1 MCCSDSYAR
10 RVPTPSRTL
19 NRDILRLAVP
29 ALGSLVAEP
38 LFLIVDSALV
48 GHLGVTPLAGLGI
61 ASAVLQTIVGLMVFL
76 AYATTPAVA
85 RRFGAGDPTRAVSV
99 GIDGMWLA
107 LGIGAILALAG
118 YLTTP
123 FLVGLFGASPEVAR
137 DAETYLGISMWGL
150 PAMLIVFAAT
160 GLLRGMQDTVT
171 PLWIAG
177 LGFGANALLNWL
189 FIYGF
194 GWGIGG
200 SAFGTVV
207 AQWGMV
213 AAYVVV
219 IGRLARTHSAS
230 VRPHREGV
238 RGSARSGGWL
248 FLRTLTLRA
257 ALLATVFVATGLGT
271 EELAGWQVA
280 FTIFSTAAFALDA
293 LAIAAQALIGKG
305 LGAGDTGEVQ
315 RTLGAHRVVGRLV
328 RGDRRRGDRR
338 AVGCDRAAV
347 HRGCRARRPHSA
359 GADRARRGAA
369 GLRSGVRARRG
380 ADRGGGRE
388 VPRDRRSP
396 EPRALRARA
405 HRARGAERGRRGRTR
420 LARGRLLRGLHAGAA
435 RDPRLARP
443 RRRLDDR
450 RGVGVQAQRR
460 HHSYITTAAA
470 ADALIERVEPYCV
483 ISTVP
488 DAAASASGERPGPS

>member
-10 RVPTPSRTL
+10 RVSTPSRTL

-123 FLVGLFGASPEVAR
+123 FLVGLFSASPEVAR

-315 RTLGAHRVVGRLV
+315 RTLGRTVSWGAWFGVIVGAVIGALSGVIGLLFTGDPSLAALIQPALIVLAVAQPVCGVVFVLDGVLIGAGDAKYLAIAGVLNLV
-328 RGDRRRGDRR
+328 PFVPALIVL
-338 AVGCDRAAV
+338 AVLSVG
-347 HRGCRARRPHSA
+347 
-359 GADRARRGAA
+359 GAA
-369 GLRSGVRARRG
+369 GLAWLAVAFFGVYMLARLATLGWRVRG
-380 ADRGGGRE
+380 A
-388 VPRDRRSP
+388 
-396 EPRALRARA
+396 AWM
-405 HRARGAERGRRGRTR
+405 T
-420 LARGRLLRGLHAGAA
+420 AGA
-435 RDPRLARP
+435 
-443 RRRLDDR
+443 
-450 RGVGVQAQRR
+450 
-460 HHSYITTAAA
+460 
-470 ADALIERVEPYCV
+470 
-483 ISTVP
+483 
-488 DAAASASGERPGPS
+488 

>member
-10 RVPTPSRTL
+10 RVSTPSRTL

-123 FLVGLFGASPEVAR
+123 FLVGLFSASPEVAR

-315 RTLGAHRVVGRLV
+315 RTLGRTVSWGAWFGVIVGAVIGALSGVIGLLFTGDASLAALIQPALIVLAVAQPVCGVVFVLDGVLIGAGDAKYLAIAGVLNLV
-328 RGDRRRGDRR
+328 PFVPALIVL
-338 AVGCDRAAV
+338 AVLSVG
-347 HRGCRARRPHSA
+347 
-359 GADRARRGAA
+359 GAA
-369 GLRSGVRARRG
+369 GLAWLAVAFFGVYMLARLATLGWRVRG
-380 ADRGGGRE
+380 A
-388 VPRDRRSP
+388 
-396 EPRALRARA
+396 AWM
-405 HRARGAERGRRGRTR
+405 T
-420 LARGRLLRGLHAGAA
+420 AGA
-435 RDPRLARP
+435 
-443 RRRLDDR
+443 
-450 RGVGVQAQRR
+450 
-460 HHSYITTAAA
+460 
-470 ADALIERVEPYCV
+470 
-483 ISTVP
+483 
-488 DAAASASGERPGPS
+488 

>member
-1 MCCSDSYAR
+1 MTTTKA
-10 RVPTPSRTL
+10 L

-29 ALGSLVAEP
+29 ALGALVAEP

-48 GHLGVTPLAGLGI
+48 GHLGVTQLAGLGI

-76 AYATTPAVA
+76 AYSTTPAVA
-85 RRFGAGDPTRAVSV
+85 RRFGAGDLTKAVSV

-107 LGIGAILALAG
+107 LTIGAVLALVG
-118 YLTTP
+118 YLSTP
-123 FLVGLFGASPEVAR
+123 FLVGLFGATPEVSTEAI
-137 DAETYLGISMWGL
+137 TYLGISMWGL

-230 VRPHREGV
+230 VLPQRDGV

-248 FLRTLTLRA
+248 FLRTVSLRV
-257 ALLATVFVATGLGT
+257 ALLATVFVATALGT

-305 LGAGDTGEVQ
+305 LGAGDTRAVQ
-315 RTLGAHRVVGRLV
+315 RTLARTVAWGAWFGVIVGAVIAALSGVIGLLFTGDPELAALIQPALLVLAVAQPVCGVVFVLDGVLIGA
-328 RGDRRRGDRR
+328 GD
-338 AVGCDRAAV
+338 AKYLAI
-347 HRGCRARRPHSA
+347 A
-359 GADRARRGAA
+359 GALNLVPFVPALIVLAVLGIGGAA
-369 GLRSGVRARRG
+369 GLAWLAVAFFGVYMLARLATLGWRVRG
-380 ADRGGGRE
+380 A
-388 VPRDRRSP
+388 
-396 EPRALRARA
+396 AWM
-405 HRARGAERGRRGRTR
+405 T
-420 LARGRLLRGLHAGAA
+420 AGA
-435 RDPRLARP
+435 
-443 RRRLDDR
+443 
-450 RGVGVQAQRR
+450 
-460 HHSYITTAAA
+460 
-470 ADALIERVEPYCV
+470 
-483 ISTVP
+483 
-488 DAAASASGERPGPS
+488 

>member
-1 MCCSDSYAR
+1 MRRRDVRQTSPGMGFTPSGRFYAR
-10 RVPTPSRTL
+10 TVTGRRDTL

-118 YLTTP
+118 YLATP
-123 FLVGLFGASPEVAR
+123 LLVGLFGASPEVTA

-160 GLLRGMQDTVT
+160 GLLRGMQDTVI

-219 IGRLARTHSAS
+219 IGRLARRHDAS
-230 VRPHREGV
+230 VRPHRAGV

-248 FLRTLTLRA
+248 FLRTLSLRA
-257 ALLATVFVATGLGT
+257 ALLATVFAATTLGT

-315 RTLGAHRVVGRLV
+315 RTLERTVTWGAWFGVIVGAMIGALSGVIGLLFTGDAALAALIQPALIVLAVAQPVCGVVFVLDGVLIGAGDAKYLAIAGVVNLV
-328 RGDRRRGDRR
+328 PFVPTLVVPAMLG
-338 AVGCDRAAV
+338 
-347 HRGCRARRPHSA
+347 A
-359 GADRARRGAA
+359 GGAA
-369 GLRSGVRARRG
+369 GLAWLSVAFFGVYMLARLATLGWRVRG
-380 ADRGGGRE
+380 AAWM
-388 VPRDRRSP
+388 S
-396 EPRALRARA
+396 
-405 HRARGAERGRRGRTR
+405 
-420 LARGRLLRGLHAGAA
+420 AGA
-435 RDPRLARP
+435 
-443 RRRLDDR
+443 
-450 RGVGVQAQRR
+450 
-460 HHSYITTAAA
+460 
-470 ADALIERVEPYCV
+470 
-483 ISTVP
+483 
-488 DAAASASGERPGPS
+488 

>member
-1 MCCSDSYAR
+1 M
-10 RVPTPSRTL
+10 PKPSSTL

-29 ALGSLVAEP
+29 ALGALVAEP

-118 YLTTP
+118 YLATP
-123 FLVGLFGASPEVAR
+123 LMVGIFGASPEVTQA
-137 DAETYLGISMWGL
+137 AETYLGISMWGL

-219 IGRLARTHSAS
+219 IGRLARRHDAS

-248 FLRTLTLRA
+248 FLRTLSLRA
-257 ALLATVFVATGLGT
+257 ALLATVFVATALGT
-271 EELAGWQVA
+271 DELAGWQVA

-305 LGAGDTGEVQ
+305 LGAGAIDEVQ
-315 RTLGAHRVVGRLV
+315 RTLARTVAWGAWFGVIVGGLIALFSGVIGLLFTGDPALAALIQPALLVLAVAQPVCGVVFVLDGVLIGAGDAKYLAIAGVLNLVPFVPALVVLAVLGIGGAGGLAWLSVAFFGVYMLARLATLGWRV
-328 RGDRRRGDRR
+328 
-338 AVGCDRAAV
+338 
-347 HRGCRARRPHSA
+347 
-359 GADRARRGAA
+359 RGAA
-369 GLRSGVRARRG
+369 WM
-380 ADRGGGRE
+380 
-388 VPRDRRSP
+388 
-396 EPRALRARA
+396 
-405 HRARGAERGRRGRTR
+405 T
-420 LARGRLLRGLHAGAA
+420 AGA
-435 RDPRLARP
+435 
-443 RRRLDDR
+443 
-450 RGVGVQAQRR
+450 
-460 HHSYITTAAA
+460 
-470 ADALIERVEPYCV
+470 
-483 ISTVP
+483 
-488 DAAASASGERPGPS
+488 